1 MSLGRADK
9 PVVWSETV
17 PSIVSLQAW
26 HRPGG
31 CISVC
36 FSRDVLFVVLERDL
50 SWLLCALVGS
60 VRQD

>member
-26 HRPGG
+26 HRPEG

-50 SWLLCALVGS
+50 S
-60 VRQD
+60 